1 MSFLKFKIN
10 AEDSLHLNV
19 TNISRVRTNSSENSM
34 TVEYSYIG
42 GGGVTNRTLPIEFAT
57 AVTDAQVA
65 SVEALAFKVNKAAGS
80 IADTESIMGGNYLQ
94 TFNIPK

>member
-19 TNISRVRTNSSENSM
+19 TNISRVRTNSAANSM
-34 TVEYSYIG
+34 TVEYTYVG
-42 GGGVTNRTLPIEFAT
+42 GGGSTNRTLPIQFAT

-65 SVEALAFKVNKAAGS
+65 SVEALALKANKAALS

-94 TFNIPK
+94 TFSNPK

>member
-19 TNISRVRTNSSENSM
+19 TNIARVRTNSNANSM
-34 TVEYSYIG
+34 TVEYSYVGAG
-42 GGGVTNRTLPIEFAT
+42 GASNRTLPIQFAT
-57 AVTDAQVA
+57 AITDAQIA

-80 IADTESIMGGNYLQ
+80 IADTESILGGNYLQ
-94 TFNIPK
+94 TFSRPK

>member
-19 TNISRVRTNSSENSM
+19 TNIARVRTNSSANSM
-34 TVEYSYIG
+34 TIEYSYVG
-42 GGGVTNRTLPIEFAT
+42 AGGVANRTLPIQFAL

-65 SVEALAFKVNKAAGS
+65 SVEALALRANKAAGS
-80 IADTESIMGGNYLQ
+80 IANTESIMGGNYLQ
-94 TFNIPK
+94 TFSEPK

>member
-19 TNISRVRTNSSENSM
+19 TNISRVRTNSSANSM

-42 GGGVTNRTLPIEFAT
+42 GGGTQNRTLPIQFAT
-57 AVTDAQVA
+57 AITDAQVA
-65 SVEALAFKVNKAAGS
+65 SVEALALKVNKAAGS

-94 TFNIPK
+94 TFGSPK